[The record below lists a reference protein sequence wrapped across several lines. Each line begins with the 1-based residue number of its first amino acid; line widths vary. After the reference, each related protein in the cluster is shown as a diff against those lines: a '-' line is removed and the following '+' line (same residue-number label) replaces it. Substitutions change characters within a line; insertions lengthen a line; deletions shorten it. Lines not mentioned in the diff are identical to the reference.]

1 MRALFT
7 ASRGH
12 CGGLGALETWS
23 RLGDGAGRGGWLARL
38 ALWGR
43 SEAAASRPGKGPFQS
58 WRPPETRRPRAAAGR
73 QLAYWA

>member
-23 RLGDGAGRGGWLARL
+23 RLGDGAGRGVAR
-38 ALWGR
+38 
-43 SEAAASRPGKGPFQS
+43 ASRLVG
-58 WRPPETRRPRAAAGR
+58 T
-73 QLAYWA
+73 L